1 MKTVKDFKETLVINY
16 EGEKKG
22 TKKLDVT
29 KMQFQKR
36 NRKDYALAV
45 LEEMV
50 SDDFGEY
57 IDGVVTH
64 ATFEYVLDITYADGK
79 KENRNLETWTFDEK
93 RFFET
98 DEPLI

>member
-1 MKTVKDFKETLVINY
+1 MKTVKDFKETLVVNY

-29 KMQFQKR
+29 RVQFQTKS
-36 NRKDYALAV
+36 RKDYALAV

-50 SDDFGEY
+50 SDEFEEY
-57 IDGVVTH
+57 IDGVVTY
-64 ATFEYVLDITYADGK
+64 ATFEYVLNITYADEET
-79 KENRNLETWTFDEK
+79 ENRSLETWTFDEK

-98 DEPLI
+98 DEPLS

>member
-1 MKTVKDFKETLVINY
+1 MKTVKDFKETLVVNY

-29 KMQFQKR
+29 QVQFQTR
-36 NRKDYALAV
+36 NRKDYALDV

-50 SDDFGEY
+50 SDEFEEY

-64 ATFEYVLDITYADGK
+64 ATFEYVLDITYADEK
-79 KENRNLETWTFDEK
+79 TENRSLETWTFDEK

-98 DEPLI
+98 DEPLS

>member
-1 MKTVKDFKETLVINY
+1 MKTVKDFKETLVVNY

-29 KMQFQKR
+29 RVQFQTR
-36 NRKDYALAV
+36 SRKDYALAV
-45 LEEMV
+45 LEGMV
-50 SDDFGEY
+50 SDEFEEY

-64 ATFEYVLDITYADGK
+64 ATFEYVLDIKYADEK
-79 KENRNLETWTFDEK
+79 TENRSLETWTFDEK

-98 DEPLI
+98 DEPLS

>member
-1 MKTVKDFKETLVINY
+1 MKTVKDFKETLVVNY
-16 EGEKKG
+16 GGEKKG

-29 KMQFQKR
+29 QVQFQTR
-36 NRKDYALAV
+36 NRKDYALDV

-50 SDDFGEY
+50 SDEFGEY
-57 IDGVVTH
+57 IDGVVAY
-64 ATFEYVLDITYADGK
+64 ATFEYVLDITYADDSTEK
-79 KENRNLETWTFDEK
+79 RSLETWIFDEK